1 MKYTLR
7 INQLRSVEWQLTTSE
22 AVVFSW
28 LYELPSWAD
37 KLEYNGN
44 TYYFGSRN
52 EACKELPL
60 VTDKPDTLYR
70 LYKSLEKKGLISMIT
85 LMKRDYIALTPKGKQ
100 WYYDNENPRDG
111 KKSEEIRN
119 EIRNRSEKNPTNKYT
134 NDNEDEMKNN
144 KVDSS
149 IEEPTKAEKVPYKE
163 IVEKYNSLLGGKLPR
178 VTVITDKRKK
188 SMNTCV
194 KQFGIESIDTVFNNV
209 LNSPFLTGDNN
220 KGWKCDFDFIFTA
233 SKYVKIMEGNY
244 NGTKK
249 EEDLSDESVRY
260 KNFIQWVKQN
270 APRVMQMKASL
281 DMAGYRSI
289 KNACT
294 YEQMTRRLKEMN
306 DCENLL
312 NKYQDPVITCIEWDE
327 YGNK

>member
-1 MKYTLR
+1 MARDTFIFYRDWLNALNDMPEDVQLEIYKSIAKYALDG
-7 INQLRSVEWQLTTSE
+7 E
-22 AVVFSW
+22 
-28 LYELPSWAD
+28 LYELSQFAKIAFNFVKPQIDRDIEKYNKVVERNRANG
-37 KLEYNGN
+37 KLGGRKPKQTEENQENPLGYLETQKTQVNPKN
-44 TYYFGSRN
+44 LDNDN
-52 EACKELPL
+52 E
-60 VTDKPDTLYR
+60 
-70 LYKSLEKKGLISMIT
+70 
-85 LMKRDYIALTPKGKQ
+85 
-100 WYYDNENPRDG
+100 YDNDN
-111 KKSEEIRN
+111 
-119 EIRNRSEKNPTNKYT
+119 Y
-134 NDNEDEMKNN
+134 NDNEDEINNN
-144 KVDSS
+144 KLDSYK
-149 IEEPTKAEKVPYKE
+149 EEPTKHDKVPYKE
-163 IVEKYNSLLGGKLPR
+163 IVGKYNSLLGGKLPR